1 MIKDTPANAGDIWD
15 VGLIPGLGRY
25 PGGGHCNPFQY
36 SCLEN
41 PMDRG
46 VWWAIVHS
54 VPKSWT
60 WMMRQLTRRI
70 KVGYTWY
77 ISNVLHIRKLRLRDV
92 MWLAPFLLIAF
103 CLPQWGLF
111 VKQYLPW
118 LGFPMVL
125 SHLFCCLF
133 IFFATIVIERLY
145 WSARVLLW
153 TEQLAN
159 LENRQVL
166 LKCSTC
172 HFFACSPFYNC
183 LSSFRLWCF
192 IFQPKNSVLLNDYL
206 FSVG

>member
-1 MIKDTPANAGDIWD
+1 MQRADSLEKSLMLGKTEGRRRRGWQRMRCLDGITDSMDMSLSNSRRWWRTGKPGVLQSMGWQRVRQDWVTKQGTTATMSISFWASQAALEIKKMPANAGDIRD
-15 VGLIPGLGRY
+15 VGLIPGLERY

-70 KVGYTWY
+70 KVGYAWY

-103 CLPQWGLF
+103 CLP
-111 VKQYLPW
+111 
-118 LGFPMVL
+118 
-125 SHLFCCLF
+125 
-133 IFFATIVIERLY
+133 
-145 WSARVLLW
+145 
-153 TEQLAN
+153 
-159 LENRQVL
+159 
-166 LKCSTC
+166 
-172 HFFACSPFYNC
+172 
-183 LSSFRLWCF
+183 
-192 IFQPKNSVLLNDYL
+192 
-206 FSVG
+206 